1 MTRSITGRDGYLVAQ
16 ALVYTSEFLA
26 CLPAL
31 HDEPCNR
38 LDMDDLL
45 GATQSKS
52 FLEHYR
58 RLAREKLAAVN
69 LAPRHDAPCQSR
81 QQEGTGSKNTQRMNW
96 TPGECP

>member
-16 ALVYTSEFLA
+16 ALVYASEFLA

-69 LAPRHDAPCQSR
+69 LAPRHDDAMP
-81 QQEGTGSKNTQRMNW
+81 E
-96 TPGECP
+96 